1 MSRLN
6 PSDQPASV
14 TTVPPLVMDNTN
26 YGDYLLDED
35 EDEEMMDGSE
45 YDDQDDDVYVDED
58 DEDDIDE
65 DDEDNESDEE
75 DQAHRNR
82 QHHNHGH
89 GHPRQQQQQTSA
101 VATTLSTAMHSST
114 TAAAPPVPKEE
125 QAQQSQVDL
134 RKQIIL
140 IQQDPKISSQE
151 KAKKIQ
157 ELMTSKW
164 SSRDKGK
171 TTRASLASNKL
182 EDKRQDFNMVLNTDK
197 NMTYHDKSSNIVGC
211 KHYQRAAKLQAH
223 CCGKWYTCRFCHDEV
238 SDHNIIRN
246 LITTMMCMHCSTVQ
260 PAGQDCINVDCQK
273 RVAKY
278 YCKEC
283 KLWDDDPRKNI
294 YHCYDCG
301 ICRIGKGLGQDY
313 FHCKKCNVCMA
324 ISLKG
329 RHKCIERNLE
339 SDCPICGEYMFTSTT
354 TVIFMPCGHCIH
366 YKCHQEYIQT
376 SYQCPTCFKS
386 LANMSEYFKRIDAML
401 AQHQMPPEYNKT
413 QTFIYCNDCEK
424 KCYAKFHFLYHKCIH
439 CKGYNTKVLQ
449 TMEMGEGTTV
459 ESNNATLLASAANL
473 AIEELK
479 VNQAKEIVSCCGGSA
494 GDTSE
499 SASTLVIGNSG
510 SGSHAQLTH
519 SHSHHSILSHRS
531 SVASLHGV
539 QLGSTAPVFSSSSA
553 SLHSNNGHANLS
565 AQHSFASLPQTFS
578 QPSLVQNPQLGQQP
592 APILPQQQQH
602 QHQQHQQHHYHHYP
616 HQNQHHQH
624 PSFNAGNNSSSLI
637 GGPMNLQ
644 QQYHHAHQHPNILPS
659 TPMVQQQQQ
668 NRYNLGSRSVSV
680 GGSSSQPL
688 PSTFQQ
694 QLTNEGQHTHQQQ
707 QQYPNYFNTPHN
719 TSQFGHQ

>member
-1 MSRLN
+1 MSRHQSSDLASPTLAHPPSLRPSGQSSN
-6 PSDQPASV
+6 PI
-14 TTVPPLVMDNTN
+14 
-26 YGDYLLDED
+26 DYQDYIDED
-35 EDEEMMDGSE
+35 EDEDMMMDDNSSDQD
-45 YDDQDDDVYVDED
+45 YDDSDAYEDE
-58 DEDDIDE
+58 EDIDE
-65 DDEDNESDEE
+65 SDDDNHST
-75 DQAHRNR
+75 HRDS
-82 QHHNHGH
+82 
-89 GHPRQQQQQTSA
+89 PALTSNI
-101 VATTLSTAMHSST
+101 
-114 TAAAPPVPKEE
+114 PPVVQQKEKDE
-125 QAQQSQVDL
+125 NHAQQNQVDM

-140 IQQDPKISSQE
+140 IQQDSKISPQE

-157 ELMTSKW
+157 VCALWGLSNLLDGVVLTGLFLDKELMTSKW

-171 TTRASLASNKL
+171 STRASLASNKL
-182 EDKRQDFNMVLNTDK
+182 EDKRQDFNTVLSADTQ
-197 NMTYHDKSSNIVGC
+197 MTFHDKSSNVIGC

-294 YHCYDCG
+294 YHCHDCG

-413 QTFIYCNDCEK
+413 QTFVYCNDCEK

-449 TMEMGEGTTV
+449 TMEMSE
-459 ESNNATLLASAANL
+459 EATADANKALLLASETAAE
-473 AIEELK
+473 AK
-479 VNQAKEIVSCCGGSA
+479 VERANETSACCGGAAESSSTV
-494 GDTSE
+494 GSE
-499 SASTLVIGNSG
+499 
-510 SGSHAQLTH
+510 
-519 SHSHHSILSHRS
+519 SHSHLTQSHSDRS
-531 SVASLHGV
+531 VFSNSSSLASLHGDTI
-539 QLGSTAPVFSSSSA
+539 GSTAPMFSSSSS
-553 SLHSNNGHANLS
+553 SLHSGGGHHRAHAVHQQFTTFPPPPFQHPPAPQQMHSSS
-565 AQHSFASLPQTFS
+565 APMMHRHSFSGSNTSLTGTALQQPHMNPPYQQHSNHQHQMVMPPNSM
-578 QPSLVQNPQLGQQP
+578 VQH
-592 APILPQQQQH
+592 QQQH
-602 QHQQHQQHHYHHYP
+602 QHQQYRFSLPNRSMMGPQVAQQCP
-616 HQNQHHQH
+616 
-624 PSFNAGNNSSSLI
+624 
-637 GGPMNLQ
+637 
-644 QQYHHAHQHPNILPS
+644 
-659 TPMVQQQQQ
+659 
-668 NRYNLGSRSVSV
+668 
-680 GGSSSQPL
+680 
-688 PSTFQQ
+688 
-694 QLTNEGQHTHQQQ
+694 HTHQQQ
-707 QQYPNYFNTPHN
+707 LPPPSNDPHQHPHQQYHYGGPSAPHQN
-719 TSQFGHQ
+719 PYGPY

>member
-1 MSRLN
+1 
-6 PSDQPASV
+6 
-14 TTVPPLVMDNTN
+14 
-26 YGDYLLDED
+26 
-35 EDEEMMDGSE
+35 
-45 YDDQDDDVYVDED
+45 
-58 DEDDIDE
+58 
-65 DDEDNESDEE
+65 
-75 DQAHRNR
+75 
-82 QHHNHGH
+82 
-89 GHPRQQQQQTSA
+89 
-101 VATTLSTAMHSST
+101 
-114 TAAAPPVPKEE
+114 
-125 QAQQSQVDL
+125 
-134 RKQIIL
+134 
-140 IQQDPKISSQE
+140 
-151 KAKKIQ
+151 
-157 ELMTSKW
+157 MTSKW

-171 TTRASLASNKL
+171 STRASLASNKL
-182 EDKRQDFNMVLNTDK
+182 EDKRHDFNVVLNTDK
-197 NMTYHDKSSNIVGC
+197 HMTFHDKSSNIVGS
-211 KHYQRAAKLQAH
+211 QAH

-386 LANMSEYFKRIDAML
+386 LANMTEYFKRIDAML

-449 TMEMGEGTTV
+449 TSELVEGTTI
-459 ESNNATLLASAANL
+459 EGNNAALLASNL
-473 AIEELK
+473 VEDGKPE
-479 VNQAKEIVSCCGGSA
+479 VKETVSCCGG
-494 GDTSE
+494 
-499 SASTLVIGNSG
+499 G
-510 SGSHAQLTH
+510 SGSVATLSGHQPLSH
-519 SHSHHSILSHRS
+519 SNSHHSILSHRS
-531 SVASLHGV
+531 SSTSLHGV
-539 QLGSTAPVFSSSSA
+539 SLGSIAPVFSSSSS
-553 SLHSNNGHANLS
+553 SLHTAPLLT
-565 AQHSFASLPQTFS
+565 QHSFGSLPQVFS
-578 QPSLVQNPQLGQQP
+578 G
-592 APILPQQQQH
+592 H
-602 QHQQHQQHHYHHYP
+602 QHIQSHQQNTSILYP
-616 HQNQHHQH
+616 H
-624 PSFNAGNNSSSLI
+624 PYSASNSSNNLI
-637 GGPMNLQ
+637 GGPMSLQ
-644 QQYHHAHQHPNILPS
+644 FQHQHQHQHHHPVTLPPP
-659 TPMVQQQQQ
+659 TAHHHQQQQQ
-668 NRYNLGSRSVSV
+668 NRFSIANRSIMGIGETGSNNQPSFCT
-680 GGSSSQPL
+680 SQP
-688 PSTFQQ
+688 P
-694 QLTNEGQHTHQQQ
+694 QHPNHQHLQQQ
-707 QQYPNYFNTPHN
+707 QQQHPQHQQNHHHGYHREYSSSSSSHQQSHPSNNN
-719 TSQFGHQ
+719 AFGQN